1 LNILPLF
8 SLFSMT
14 WVRMQHWGPG

>member
-1 LNILPLF
+1 
-8 SLFSMT
+8 MT